1 MANPNEVYIYTKL
14 LGVNDVINDIKTIE
28 KHLLRLTQRWQ
39 QMQQTAQQ
47 TVNTTRPNPQLNFDF
62 NKLQQTLD
70 ALVAQMQNFNTN
82 ASKMAQVSN
91 RASQKVSSMGKSV
104 KKTTSFL
111 GMGLKTMLQYTLG
124 ISSLVA
130 VLGKLRSAVIQGFN
144 NLAQFNGGLNPTNQ
158 ALSRLKSSLTQ
169 MKNSFAAAF
178 APILQVVEPVLTRII
193 NLISS
198 VMTHIGMLIAAITG
212 AKTFTKA
219 IAVQENYA
227 KSLSG
232 TAKSAKEANKQLAGF
247 DKLNVINSKSDDG
260 GSGTTDPS
268 KMFKTV
274 EIEGKI
280 AALGAKL
287 RNVFNGVFDFF
298 GQIKERIS
306 NWFGGLNF
314 EPLIKSFTNLKDKV
328 MPIVETIGN
337 LILWVMDNVLTPLG
351 TWTIESALPTFLDL
365 LSEAAGFLNTAF
377 KTLQPGLEYV
387 WQNLIKPIGQFAGE
401 VFLKFLESAKT
412 LFSDLQKVFEQK
424 GGKITNILE
433 ALTNTVS
440 VLWSYGFKPVF
451 QFISQGIFTLMSYIG
466 DVVGDIID
474 IFDGLA
480 DFLTGV
486 FTGDW
491 ERCWTGIKKIFFGI
505 FNFILDKYS
514 AVVNAIIDGLNA
526 MSFEVPSWVPG
537 VGGQKF
543 GFNLE
548 RLDIS
553 KYKIPA
559 LATGTVVP
567 RSSDEFLAKLGDN
580 NRETEVVS
588 PLSTMKQA
596 FLEAM
601 RDSGMQNNSE
611 IVSLLRIIA
620 AKELVVPTDDV
631 FVAMQNKAYEFR
643 MTNGTDAFL

>member
-111 GMGLKTMLQYTLG
+111 GMGLKTMLKYTLG

-130 VLGKLRSAVIQGFN
+130 VLGKLRSAVIQGFS

-337 LILWVMDNVLTPLG
+337 LILLVMDNVLLPLG
-351 TWTIESALPTFLDL
+351 TWTIESALPTFLDS

-377 KTLQPGLEYV
+377 ETLQPGLEYA

-412 LFSDLQKVFEQK
+412 LFSALQKVFEEK

-433 ALTNTVS
+433 ALTNTAS

-451 QFISQGIFTLMSYIG
+451 QFISQGIFTLMSYID

-491 ERCWTGIKKIFFGI
+491 ERCWTGIKKIFFGVI
-505 FNFILDKYS
+505 NFILDKYS
-514 AVVNAIIDGLNA
+514 AVVNGIIDGLNA

-553 KYKIPA
+553 KFKIPA